1 MFQTNTF
8 QLVMATDQVET
19 IVLYIYGDM
28 QWSGSE
34 FDYSSSSQVGA
45 ECLMLARKV

>member
-28 QWSGSE
+28 QWTGRE

-45 ECLMLARKV
+45 EYAS